1 MLNKIHNVN
10 TANVNKQVLTKAT
23 RMKALMPTL
32 REKKR
37 YVAFKII
44 SENKIVGFDAVS
56 NAIFDSGRKL
66 FGELGMA
73 ELGLI
78 PVKERWN
85 NEKQIGLVRVNHKHV
100 NQIKAAFALIK
111 EIDNNKVIVSS
122 IGTSG
127 IMKKAVEMYMAG

>member
-23 RMKALMPTL
+23 RIKALMPTL

-37 YVAFKII
+37 YVAFKIM
-44 SENKIVGFDAVS
+44 SENKIVSFDAVS

-85 NEKQIGLVRVNHKHV
+85 NEKQIGLVRVNHKYV

-127 IMKKAVEMYMAG
+127 IMKKAVERYVAG

>member
-1 MLNKIHNVN
+1 MLNKIHNIN
-10 TANVNKQVLTKAT
+10 TANKHAATKAT

-37 YVAFKII
+37 YVAFRIM
-44 SENKIVGFDAVS
+44 SENKKVNFDAVS
-56 NAIFDSGRKL
+56 TAIADSGKRL

-85 NEKQIGLVRVNHKHV
+85 HEKQIGLVRVNHKHV
-100 NQIKAAFALIK
+100 NHIKAAFALITK
-111 EIDNNKVIVSS
+111 IDNHKAIVSS

-127 IMKKAVEMYMAG
+127 IMKKAVERYMAA

>member
-23 RMKALMPTL
+23 RIKALMPTL

-37 YVAFKII
+37 YVAFKIM
-44 SENKIVGFDAVS
+44 SENKIVSFDAVS

-127 IMKKAVEMYMAG
+127 IMKKAVERYVAG